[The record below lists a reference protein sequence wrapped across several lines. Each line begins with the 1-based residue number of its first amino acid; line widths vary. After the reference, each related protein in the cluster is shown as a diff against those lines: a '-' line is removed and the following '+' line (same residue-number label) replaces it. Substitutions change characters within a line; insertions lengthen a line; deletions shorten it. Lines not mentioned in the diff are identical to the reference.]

1 MTKKP
6 FSELGQRGKGAAIVT
21 LAVSLVVI
29 FTAERDLR
37 RRPQAQVRGSK
48 RLWRLVSLN
57 ALGAAA
63 YLRYGRR
70 E

>member
-57 ALGAAA
+57 ALGAAGD
-63 YLRYGRR
+63 LRYGRR
-70 E
+70 G